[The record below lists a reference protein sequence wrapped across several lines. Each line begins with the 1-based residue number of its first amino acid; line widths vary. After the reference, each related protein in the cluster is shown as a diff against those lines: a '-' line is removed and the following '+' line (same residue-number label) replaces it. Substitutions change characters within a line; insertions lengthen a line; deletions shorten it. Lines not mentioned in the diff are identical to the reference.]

1 MISSK
6 KQEPEQDQ
14 SQQFGGKSPGN
25 LDPEVSPPVIVAMR
39 SLYHARFQYAIALR
53 SVARRN
59 PPSIYTSFLRYRFHV
74 PDRAGTLRA
83 RSIVQLVAGGACDS
97 CPRSYTEPLES
108 D

>member
-25 LDPEVSPPVIVAMR
+25 LDLEVSPPVIVAMR
-39 SLYHARFQYAIALR
+39 SLNHARFQYALHYDRSSAGIRRAFIPAFCEIGFTFQTELGPWARDRLCSWPQQAL
-53 SVARRN
+53 
-59 PPSIYTSFLRYRFHV
+59 
-74 PDRAGTLRA
+74 
-83 RSIVQLVAGGACDS
+83 CDWY
-97 CPRSYTEPLES
+97 PRSYTDPLES